1 MFKKIFATLIYF
13 IYLCKVKKYIWI
25 IFVAITGCFIILFSI
40 MSNHKSKWAKQTLY
54 VKIINCFHKQSKDAR
69 ARILLIDDD
78 CGEGIYTIKE
88 ICDKLGM
95 KASFAV
101 IPEKMST
108 KKCDSLKQWQQQGY
122 GIAIHGYNH
131 KDWRE
136 WDYKEVMNDI
146 IKCERWLSDKGFK
159 SKEIKIVVPPHGG
172 NSRAIRRAIN
182 DKGYQMIS
190 GARIMNPDT
199 EVFQFGRIMVTKN
212 TDMKEMKL
220 MMQEAKE
227 KKLFVIIGT
236 HSSMSDEFSKEKTK
250 AILQMAI
257 NMGFEYQH

>member
-1 MFKKIFATLIYF
+1 MPI
-13 IYLCKVKKYIWI
+13 VK
-25 IFVAITGCFIILFSI
+25 
-40 MSNHKSKWAKQTLY
+40 NKWTKQTIY
-54 VKIINCFHKQSKDAR
+54 VRIINCFHRQSEDAK

-78 CGEGIYTIKE
+78 SGEGIYSIKE
-88 ICDKLGM
+88 ICDELGM

-101 IPEKMST
+101 IPNKMST
-108 KKCDSLKQWQQQGY
+108 KACDSLKYWQQLGY
-122 GIAIHGYNH
+122 GIALHGYRH
-131 KDWRE
+131 EDWRK
-136 WDYKEVMNDI
+136 WSYKEVIYDI
-146 IKCERWLSDKGFK
+146 LQSERWLSDKGFRTE
-159 SKEIKIVVPPHGG
+159 EINMVVPPHGG
-172 NSRAIRRAIN
+172 NSRAIRKAIN

-199 EVFQFGRIMVTKN
+199 EVFQFGRIMITKN
-212 TDMKEMKL
+212 TDMNEMKL

-257 NMGFEYQH
+257 NMGFDY